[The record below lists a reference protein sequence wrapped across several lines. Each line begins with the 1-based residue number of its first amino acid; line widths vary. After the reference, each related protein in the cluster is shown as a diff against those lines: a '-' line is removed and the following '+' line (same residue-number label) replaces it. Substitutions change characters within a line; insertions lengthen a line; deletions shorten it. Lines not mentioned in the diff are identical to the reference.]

1 MTSGAIHPLSRSALW
16 RFALAASVCV
26 GGCAAP
32 ADVVDPVEQLEQAR
46 LALAAQRPESA
57 LELLL
62 AIDADAVPRSAQ
74 ARFDYSLAL
83 AYAQVGDASRA
94 FARLAT
100 FADDHPMSEVRTEV
114 QALLFSIGSTYARS
128 DRYVWLFLDDRAWG
142 KAVLEHLVTHYPNT
156 PDRDDALHLIGDIAY
171 ENGDFEEST
180 LRYQELIR
188 DYLDSEWADL
198 ARFRVAMSQF
208 KQLRGPGYDLSAMRI
223 ARSELQTL
231 VDNPPGRVELA
242 REALETRDLVDEWI
256 AAHHLITADY
266 YRTLNNPTGE
276 RIYLERACEAPH
288 DQTPAAETA
297 RARIG
302 AMDREAAGDGLAGES
317 PDGL

>member
-1 MTSGAIHPLSRSALW
+1 MSDGAKIPLKLTSAWLLALLASYGA
-16 RFALAASVCV
+16 

-32 ADVVDPVEQLEQAR
+32 ADVLDPVEQLEQAR
-46 LALAAQRPESA
+46 LALAAERPERA
-57 LELLL
+57 LEMLLE
-62 AIDADAVPRSAQ
+62 IDADAVPRSAQ

-83 AYAQVGDASRA
+83 AHAQVGDANRA

-128 DRYVWLFLDDRAWG
+128 DRYVWLFVDDRAWG
-142 KAVLEHLVTHYPNT
+142 KFVLEHLVTNYPNT

-171 ENGDFEEST
+171 QDGDFEESN
-180 LRYQELIR
+180 LRYRELIR
-188 DYLDSEWADL
+188 DYRDSEWADL
-198 ARFRVAMSQF
+198 ARFRMAMSEF

-266 YRTLNNPTGE
+266 YRTLQNPTGE
-276 RIYLERACEAPH
+276 RVYLERACESPH
-288 DQTPAAETA
+288 DQTPAAATA
-297 RARIG
+297 RARLALLDG
-302 AMDREAAGDGLAGES
+302 EAGPAAEGE
-317 PDGL
+317 PGGQ